1 MEINI
6 SIYKYK
12 MNRAMNTICNDPYIY
27 TIDNFLTEKECKF
40 MIDVSKGNLKL
51 AGVSKMEGEKS
62 LEVGK
67 YKGRTNSS
75 YWMPHNAH
83 PETLNIARKVAKR
96 IGCNYRH
103 FENFQVI
110 HYNENEEYKYHF
122 DAYDKNEKE
131 KYEKFCGQRG
141 NRIRTVLIYLN
152 DVEEG
157 GGTGFDSLTEYNEPV
172 IVEPKMGKMVVFTN
186 VNDDGSLNKKSRHAG
201 LPVIKGEKW
210 AFNLWLRE
218 RE

>member
-1 MEINI
+1 
-6 SIYKYK
+6 
-12 MNRAMNTICNDPYIY
+12 MNTLCNDPYIY

-40 MIDVSKGNLKL
+40 IIKVSKDNLKL
-51 AGVSKMEGEKS
+51 AGVSKMDNEKN
-62 LEVGK
+62 LEPGK

-75 YWMPHNAH
+75 YWMAH
-83 PETLNIARKVAKR
+83 DDYPETLKIAKKIAER

-110 HYNENEEYKYHF
+110 HYNENEEYKYHY
-122 DAYDKNEKE
+122 DAYDMNETE
-131 KYEKFCGQRG
+131 KYKKFCKERG
-141 NRIRTVLIYLN
+141 NRLRTVLVYLN

-157 GGTGFDSLTEYNEPV
+157 GGTGFDSLNEYDEEI
-172 IVEPKMGKMVVFTN
+172 IVEPKMGKMVVFNN
-186 VNDDGSLNKKSRHAG
+186 VNDDGSLNRKSRHAG

-218 RE
+218 RERERE

>member
-1 MEINI
+1 
-6 SIYKYK
+6 
-12 MNRAMNTICNDPYIY
+12 MNTLCNDPYIY

-40 MIDVSKGNLKL
+40 IIKVSKDNLKL
-51 AGVSKMEGEKS
+51 AGVSKMDNEIN
-62 LEVGK
+62 LEPGK

-75 YWMPHNAH
+75 YWMDHDAY
-83 PETLNIARKVAKR
+83 PETLKIAKKIAGK
-96 IGCNYRH
+96 IGCNYKH

-110 HYNENEEYKYHF
+110 HYNENEEYKYHY
-122 DAYDKNEKE
+122 DAYDMNETE
-131 KYEKFCGQRG
+131 KYKKFTRERG
-141 NRIRTVLIYLN
+141 NRLRTVLVYLN

-157 GGTGFDSLTEYNEPV
+157 GGTGFDRLDEYNGEI

-186 VNDDGSLNKKSRHAG
+186 INDDGSLNRKSRHAG